1 MSNSTNVYV
10 AVVDDD
16 ASLCRSL
23 SRLLR
28 AWGLQPV
35 SYLSAEAFLADT
47 RRPQF
52 DCLLLDIQ
60 LGGLSGIEL
69 NQQLAAAGS
78 ITPVIFITAH
88 DEEDVREQALRPP
101 CAAYLRKTEPAE
113 TVLAAIR
120 QAIHNPAV
128 KTHAHI

>member
-16 ASLCRSL
+16 ESLCRSM

-28 AWGLQPV
+28 AAGIQPV
-35 SYLSAEAFLADT
+35 SYLSAEDFLADDKK
-47 RRPQF
+47 PQF
-52 DCLLLDIQ
+52 DCLMLDVQ

-88 DEEDVREQALRPP
+88 DEPDTRAQALRTP
-101 CAAYLRKTEPAE
+101 CAAYIRKTEPAE
-113 TVLAAIR
+113 TVLAAVTS
-120 QAIHNPAV
+120 AIDLPSN
-128 KTHAHI
+128 

>member
-1 MSNSTNVYV
+1 V

-28 AWGLQPV
+28 AAGIQSV
-35 SYLSAEAFLADT
+35 SYLSAEDFLADAK
-47 RRPQF
+47 RPQF
-52 DCLLLDIQ
+52 DCLVLDVKF
-60 LGGLSGIEL
+60 GGISGIEL

-88 DEEDVREQALRPP
+88 EEEEVRERALCTP
-101 CAAYLRKTEPAE
+101 CVAYLRKTEPAE
-113 TVLAAIR
+113 TGQWMEA
-120 QAIHNPAV
+120 
-128 KTHAHI
+128 